1 MFVSWRCLYRVSWHS
16 KHSALKFAHFPRVDY
31 LFTKMSK
38 GVPNIDLGNGYTIP
52 GLGYGTY
59 LAKQGQGI
67 DLVKKA
73 IDAGYRHID
82 TAFLYE
88 NEVEVGEAI
97 RAKISE
103 GVIKREDVF
112 VTSKLWNTFHH
123 ADHVAEAFQ
132 RSFDMINLEYIDLYL
147 MHSPMG
153 LEFQGYEYSNMQPK
167 DSDGNA
173 LFSDVDY
180 VDTWKAMEKL
190 VKSGKVRS
198 IGLSNFN
205 SEQIS
210 RILEIAEIKP
220 VNNQIEVNPGWN
232 QKKLIEFCRSHDITV
247 TAFGPM
253 GRPHRATYGNKTAL
267 GDPRVLD
274 IGKKYGKTDG
284 QVILRYLIQL
294 GTIPIP
300 YSTKEERIRQ
310 NIDVFDFSLTDEEM
324 QYMDSFQSERT
335 LPFPPLKKHKY
346 YPFDAEF

>member
-1 MFVSWRCLYRVSWHS
+1 MSNTVPTVS
-16 KHSALKFAHFPRVDY
+16 
-31 LFTKMSK
+31 
-38 GVPNIDLGNGYTIP
+38 LGNEYNIP

-59 LAKQGQGI
+59 LAKQDQGI

-97 RAKISE
+97 RAKIAE
-103 GVIKREDVF
+103 GVVKREDMF
-112 VTSKLWNTFHH
+112 VTSKLWNTFHRPE
-123 ADHVAEAFQ
+123 HVAEAFR
-132 RSFDMINLEYIDLYL
+132 RSFDMLDIAYVDLYL

-153 LEFQGYEYSNMQPK
+153 LQFQGYEHSDMHPK
-167 DSDGNA
+167 DADGQPP
-173 LFSDVDY
+173 FDDIDY
-180 VDTWKAMEKL
+180 VETWKSMEKL
-190 VKSGKVRS
+190 VGDGKVRS

-205 SEQIS
+205 SEQIT

-220 VNNQIEVNPGWN
+220 VTNQIEVNPGCN
-232 QKKLIEFCRSHDITV
+232 QKRLIEFCRARGITV

-253 GRPHRATYGNKTAL
+253 GRPHRSTYGNKSAL
-267 GDPRVLD
+267 GDSRVIE
-274 IGKKYGKTDG
+274 IGQKYRKTDG

-310 NIDVFDFSLTDEEM
+310 NIDVFDFTLTDAEM
-324 QYMDSFQSERT
+324 QYMDTFQSERT

-346 YPFDAEF
+346 YPFDIDF